1 MRAKRMSQVRLSVD
15 CEAQCA
21 HAGPRAR
28 DIAGRSGGNP
38 SKGRRRKPEARW
50 GQPKGSRRWR
60 PGRRWR
66 INPTA
71 WQTAALGVEGSA
83 ALKRRQQRPMT
94 GPENGAG
101 TGRRARLAWPGL
113 AEELRESPPCSGRP
127 RGRLRMC
134 APNGLRRSRSSKCSF
149 GSCP

>member
-1 MRAKRMSQVRLSVD
+1 MGSAKR
-15 CEAQCA
+15 
-21 HAGPRAR
+21 
-28 DIAGRSGGNP
+28 
-38 SKGRRRKPEARW
+38 KPKVAT
-50 GQPKGSRRWR
+50 GQT
-60 PGRRWR
+60 

-113 AEELRESPPCSGRP
+113 AEELLESPPCRGRP

-134 APNGLRRSRSSKCSF
+134 APRGLRRSRSSKCSF

>member
-1 MRAKRMSQVRLSVD
+1 MGSAKRTPKV
-15 CEAQCA
+15 AT
-21 HAGPRAR
+21 
-28 DIAGRSGGNP
+28 
-38 SKGRRRKPEARW
+38 
-50 GQPKGSRRWR
+50 GQT
-60 PGRRWR
+60 

-113 AEELRESPPCSGRP
+113 AEELLESPPWRVPPRVSGTAAKRT
-127 RGRLRMC
+127 LT
-134 APNGLRRSRSSKCSF
+134 AS
-149 GSCP
+149 

>member
-1 MRAKRMSQVRLSVD
+1 MGSAKR
-15 CEAQCA
+15 
-21 HAGPRAR
+21 
-28 DIAGRSGGNP
+28 
-38 SKGRRRKPEARW
+38 KPKVAT
-50 GQPKGSRRWR
+50 GQT
-60 PGRRWR
+60 
-66 INPTA
+66 INPTVR
-71 WQTAALGVEGSA
+71 QTSALGVEGSA
-83 ALKRRQQRPMT
+83 ALKRRQQRPRT

-113 AEELRESPPCSGRP
+113 AEELLESPPWCGRP

>member
-1 MRAKRMSQVRLSVD
+1 MSVERISHD
-15 CEAQCA
+15 RKYTGGYDGAR
-21 HAGPRAR
+21 RAR
-28 DIAGRSGGNP
+28 YIAVRSFVNPSRVEGESRKHDVGIQEEAGGGN
-38 SKGRRRKPEARW
+38 R
-50 GQPKGSRRWR
+50 QT
-60 PGRRWR
+60 

-71 WQTAALGVEGSA
+71 WQTAALGFEGPA
-83 ALKRRQQRPMT
+83 ALKHRQQRPMT

-113 AEELRESPPCSGRP
+113 AEELLESPPCRGRP

-134 APNGLRRSRSSKCSF
+134 APRGLRRSRSSKCSF

>member
-1 MRAKRMSQVRLSVD
+1 MALQIEKGPPDRDREVLYVPRREKDRLRQSMRAKRMSQVRLSV
-15 CEAQCA
+15 CGEAQCA
-21 HAGPRAR
+21 HAGPVATW
-28 DIAGRSGGNP
+28 P
-38 SKGRRRKPEARW
+38 T
-50 GQPKGSRRWR
+50 
-60 PGRRWR
+60 

-71 WQTAALGVEGSA
+71 WQTAALGFEGSA
-83 ALKRRQQRPMT
+83 ALKRRQQRPIT

-101 TGRRARLAWPGL
+101 TGRRARLAWPGW